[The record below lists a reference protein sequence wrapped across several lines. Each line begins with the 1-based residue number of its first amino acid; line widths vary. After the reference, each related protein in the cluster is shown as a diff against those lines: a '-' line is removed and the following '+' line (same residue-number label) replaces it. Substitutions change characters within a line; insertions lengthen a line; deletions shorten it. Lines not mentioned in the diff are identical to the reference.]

1 MSDNVNF
8 NGLDLDENEMAPDL
22 ISLVDEEGNEYMFEI
37 LDSYDMDDHQ
47 YIAVAPY
54 FEDAEEA
61 VEDSGELVILK
72 TIEEDGEDPYL
83 APIEDE
89 DEFNRISEIFVKRLE
104 EYYDIIDEYD
114 DEAEEE

>member
-22 ISLVDEEGNEYMFEI
+22 ISLVDEEGNEYMFES

-61 VEDSGELVILK
+61 VEDSGELIVLK